1 MPSIL
6 HSETHSNSVLF
17 WSFKFILKII
27 LLLYFALQ
35 TFISLLRKSYENL
48 TQVFSPVSWQIDHA
62 LFIHSFIH
70 SFIYSSTAGVE
81 LRTNYHADLTS
92 PIKVSSNTSSCRW
105 KQPRTY
111 PPPTSGPVHFLFPLL
126 GVCFLQTSPASLPH
140 CIPGSAKRHFFKEPF
155 LPSPS
160 KKKIFSSSTPPDCCD
175 PVLSS

>member
-111 PPPTSGPVHFLFPLL
+111 PPPTSGPLHLLFPLPKWPL
-126 GVCFLQTSPASLPH
+126 PEWTPCRYPRDSYLLSRINPNLKIGFPLVQRDTPFPSL
-140 CIPGSAKRHFFKEPF
+140 RV
-155 LPSPS
+155 LP
-160 KKKIFSSSTPPDCCD
+160 
-175 PVLSS
+175 LENL

>member
-111 PPPTSGPVHFLFPLL
+111 PHPPQDLCTC
-126 GVCFLQTSPASLPH
+126 CFLYLNGLYLNGLPADIH
-140 CIPGSAKRHFFKEPF
+140 VIHTFCQG
-155 LPSPS
+155 
-160 KKKIFSSSTPPDCCD
+160 
-175 PVLSS
+175 